1 MKFTEIEEWDRYQKF
16 LWETDPTELI
26 KTGVER
32 YQEEVLGV
40 RNLVTCGD
48 VVSIMQ
54 SMVMKEDLRLKNK
67 GGYMQIIVDQL
78 KIKESQVLGYLDE
91 KHVRYACYEGIE
103 PAPEVT
109 DTSRPSSSA
118 CRYTFFRPWR
128 AASSTRPM
136 M

>member
-1 MKFTEIEEWDRYQKF
+1 MNYHTIEEWDRYQKF

-78 KIKESQVLGYLDE
+78 KIKDKVVLPCECDGSMTE
-91 KHVRYACYEGIE
+91 KLERWQFELARRK
-103 PAPEVT
+103 P
-109 DTSRPSSSA
+109 R
-118 CRYTFFRPWR
+118 
-128 AASSTRPM
+128 
-136 M
+136 

>member
-1 MKFTEIEEWDRYQKF
+1 MNYHTIEEWDRYQKF

-78 KIKESQVLGYLDE
+78 KIKDKVVLPCECDGSMTE
-91 KHVRYACYEGIE
+91 KLKRWQFELARHKPR
-103 PAPEVT
+103 
-109 DTSRPSSSA
+109 
-118 CRYTFFRPWR
+118 
-128 AASSTRPM
+128 
-136 M
+136 

>member
-1 MKFTEIEEWDRYQKF
+1 MNYHTIEERDRYQKF

-78 KIKESQVLGYLDE
+78 KIKDKVVLPCECDGSMTE
-91 KHVRYACYEGIE
+91 KLERWQFELARRK
-103 PAPEVT
+103 P
-109 DTSRPSSSA
+109 R
-118 CRYTFFRPWR
+118 
-128 AASSTRPM
+128 
-136 M
+136 

>member
-1 MKFTEIEEWDRYQKF
+1 MNYHTIEEWDRYQKF

-78 KIKESQVLGYLDE
+78 KIKDKVVLPCECDGSMTE
-91 KHVRYACYEGIE
+91 KLKRWQFELARRK
-103 PAPEVT
+103 P
-109 DTSRPSSSA
+109 R
-118 CRYTFFRPWR
+118 
-128 AASSTRPM
+128 
-136 M
+136 

>member
-1 MKFTEIEEWDRYQKF
+1 MNYHTIEEWDRYQKF

-67 GGYMQIIVDQL
+67 GGYMQILVDQL
-78 KIKESQVLGYLDE
+78 KIKDKVVLPCECDGSMTE
-91 KHVRYACYEGIE
+91 KLNRWQQMIIREDQRERGQ
-103 PAPEVT
+103 
-109 DTSRPSSSA
+109 
-118 CRYTFFRPWR
+118 FRAGSP
-128 AASSTRPM
+128 
-136 M
+136 

>member
-1 MKFTEIEEWDRYQKF
+1 MNYHTSEEWDRYQKF

-78 KIKESQVLGYLDE
+78 KIKDKVVLPCECDGSMTE
-91 KHVRYACYEGIE
+91 KLKRWQFELARRK
-103 PAPEVT
+103 P
-109 DTSRPSSSA
+109 R
-118 CRYTFFRPWR
+118 
-128 AASSTRPM
+128 
-136 M
+136 